1 MLYGEPF
8 FWERCSIGS
17 IGVAAMTMY
26 DVNKFLGAILGAALL
41 LMVVNEISNFLF
53 NPVIPAKIAIEIE
66 GAEEEEAKEE
76 TADAKEEGG
85 GASLASLLAAADV
98 DKGAK
103 AAKKCK
109 ACHSFDKGGKHKVGP
124 VLYGVVGRGKGGGTA
139 FKYSSAMKDMGGEWS
154 YEDLDAFQANPKG
167 FMPGTKMA
175 FKGIKK
181 PGDRANLIAYM
192 RQNHDTPPALPS
204 E

>member
-1 MLYGEPF
+1 MN
-8 FWERCSIGS
+8 
-17 IGVAAMTMY
+17 MY
-26 DVNKFLGAILGAALL
+26 EFNKFLGAILGSALL
-41 LMVVNEISNFLF
+41 LMVVNEVGNALVS
-53 NPVIPAKIAIEIE
+53 PTIPAKAAIMIGE
-66 GAEEEEAKEE
+66 GEEEEEKEEAKEE
-76 TADAKEEGG
+76 AQKDTADEDEGSG
-85 GASLASLLAAADV
+85 LAALLAVADA

-124 VLYGVVGRGKGGGTA
+124 VLYGVVGRGMGAGTK
-139 FKYSSAMKDMGGEWS
+139 FKYSAAMMDKGGEWT
-154 YEDLDAFQANPKG
+154 YADLDAFLANPKG

-181 PGDRANLIAYM
+181 ETERANLIAYM
-192 RQNHDTPPALPS
+192 RQAHDSPPALPG